1 MNLFIKKST
10 QSNIVYI
17 PIKIKIKI
25 KTSLYKYNIIHAYI

>member
-17 PIKIKIKI
+17 PIKIKIK
-25 KTSLYKYNIIHAYI
+25 TSLYKYNIIHAYI

>member
-17 PIKIKIKI
+17 PIKIK
-25 KTSLYKYNIIHAYI
+25 TSLYKYNIIHAYI